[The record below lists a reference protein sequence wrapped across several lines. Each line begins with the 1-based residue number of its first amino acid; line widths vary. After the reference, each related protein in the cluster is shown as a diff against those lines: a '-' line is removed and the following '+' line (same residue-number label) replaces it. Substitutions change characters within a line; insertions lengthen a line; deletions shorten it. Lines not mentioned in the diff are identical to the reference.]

1 MIWIVLSIY
10 GSMSLV
16 TFGVFAFDKW
26 RARREGRRVP
36 ERTLHI
42 LSLLGGVPG
51 ALAAMPMLRH
61 KNRKPSFW
69 LVTAAIALLHAAAWG
84 VYLFRDSLFE

>member
-10 GSMSLV
+10 GAMSLV
-16 TFGVFAFDKW
+16 TFGVFALDKW
-26 RARREGRRVP
+26 KARRDAWRVP
-36 ERTLHI
+36 ERTLHT

-69 LVTAAIALLHAAAWG
+69 LVTWAVAVLHAAAWG
-84 VYLFRDSLFE
+84 AALWLAR